1 MSSSDEPLIVHETD
15 QRSSKR
21 AKILCFFLSTGALL
35 VGAGLALALIIL
47 TLNKEP
53 ADYVV
58 INAKI
63 WTGEDYNP
71 WAEALAVK
79 VMLFQICVLDRF

>member
-1 MSSSDEPLIVHETD
+1 MSSSDEPLIVHETN
-15 QRSSKR
+15 RGSLKR
-21 AKILCFFLSTGALL
+21 AKILWLFLCIGVLL
-35 VGAGLALALIIL
+35 VGIGLAFAFTIL

-79 VMLFQICVLDRF
+79 VILFQHCIMDLY